1 MQKEQIK
8 ISTEYIAVD
17 QLLKFAG
24 IVENGGCAH
33 NLVINGKIKLN
44 GNTISEKRRKIRPG
58 DIVTIDEQVTL
69 EVI

>member
-8 ISTEYIAVD
+8 ITTEYIAVD

-24 IVENGGCAH
+24 IVENGGIAH
-33 NLVINGKIKLN
+33 NLVLEGKIKLN
-44 GNTISEKRRKIRPG
+44 NSIISEKRRKIRPG
-58 DIVTIDEQVTL
+58 DLVTIDEQIII